1 MLKIYNNNNSMN
13 VSYVQQP
20 DWELLNINKREDKL
34 NLLNQMAEQSIDK
47 PIVDKKNNPIGII
60 TNAIVDEVGLYI
72 LFEGLLFGYLSLN
85 FNYNNSN
92 KSNESDNQTKN
103 EEFDYNN
110 LEFSS
115 TAIDFK
121 LKHIKEL
128 LDVNE
133 KFKKLLY
140 EREEEKKKDKF
151 ISERGQN
158 YEQVNLFG

>member
-20 DWELLNINKREDKL
+20 DWDLLNITTREDKL
-34 NLLNQMAEQSIDK
+34 NLLKKMADQSMDK

-85 FNYNNSN
+85 FNYNNL
-92 KSNESDNQTKN
+92 NESENETKD
-103 EEFDYNN
+103 EELNYNN

-133 KFKKLLY
+133 KFKELLY
-140 EREEEKKKDKF
+140 EKEEEKKKEKF

>member
-20 DWELLNINKREDKL
+20 DWELLNIKKREDKL

-72 LFEGLLFGYLSLN
+72 LFEGLLFGYLS
-85 FNYNNSN
+85 YNNSN
-92 KSNESDNQTKN
+92 ESNESDNQTKN

-133 KFKKLLY
+133 KFKELLY

>member
-20 DWELLNINKREDKL
+20 DWELLNIKKREDKL

-92 KSNESDNQTKN
+92 ESNESENQTNN

-133 KFKKLLY
+133 KFKELLY
-140 EREEEKKKDKF
+140 EREEE
-151 ISERGQN
+151 
-158 YEQVNLFG
+158 